1 MLILNPLLNCNNIF
15 CHIPNL
21 LDGAAALNVEGI
33 QNILCL
39 GTDGSFIGDGVG
51 DGPHLLP
58 VELLGVEEH
67 PVVQV
72 GFVDVQVHHAG
83 VRTTALCQIGVTEA
97 AAHLSGT
104 TPVLALGLHL
114 RVAAL
119 DHAGDDGVTLAS
131 TLQVGHH
138 LAHGTTGIQLA
149 QPSGGV
155 GIGVVRGFL
164 LLDIHQYHGYV
175 QVAHGGQHIVRGS
188 VGQQLQNDKNVASII
203 TFYKGLVKKPAQAAA
218 DFVKNANMAS
228 GFIFIGLFAIV
239 EVVLSVVYLLS
250 SVIGSIGGFGFSF
263 YPASFFE
270 GIFSGIVGEAVRV
283 LILAAVIL
291 VVLNAVQ
298 KDKKV
303 TFAQTLSAA
312 CLYDAVSLPNILEAA
327 IFDLIPF
334 QFFGNV
340 SGWLHT
346 FAGVVGYVSIF
357 FGVMAIEED
366 DNKLPLVC
374 GLAFLATA
382 MGSTI
387 VNAIF

>member
-1 MLILNPLLNCNNIF
+1 MKYCTNC
-15 CHIPNL
+15 
-21 LDGAAALNVEGI
+21 G
-33 QNILCL
+33 
-39 GTDGSFIGDGVG
+39 
-51 DGPHLLP
+51 
-58 VELLGVEEH
+58 
-67 PVVQV
+67 
-72 GFVDVQVHHAG
+72 
-83 VRTTALCQIGVTEA
+83 R
-97 AAHLSGT
+97 
-104 TPVLALGLHL
+104 
-114 RVAAL
+114 
-119 DHAGDDGVTLAS
+119 
-131 TLQVGHH
+131 
-138 LAHGTTGIQLA
+138 QLA
-149 QPSGGV
+149 DDEVCTCRQQAQPQAPNQTQDNNAQADNAAQQGQFNGQPQGSAQAQFNG
-155 GIGVVRGFL
+155 
-164 LLDIHQYHGYV
+164 Q
-175 QVAHGGQHIVRGS
+175 QVSAA
-188 VGQQLQNDKNVASII
+188 GQQLQNDKNVASII

-312 CLYDAVSLPNILEAA
+312 CLYDAVYLPIILVAA
-327 IFDLIPF
+327 IIDIIPF

-340 SGWLHT
+340 SSWLHT

-357 FGVMAIEED
+357 FGVRAIEED

-382 MGSTI
+382 IGSTI

>member
-1 MLILNPLLNCNNIF
+1 MKYCTNC
-15 CHIPNL
+15 
-21 LDGAAALNVEGI
+21 G
-33 QNILCL
+33 
-39 GTDGSFIGDGVG
+39 
-51 DGPHLLP
+51 
-58 VELLGVEEH
+58 
-67 PVVQV
+67 
-72 GFVDVQVHHAG
+72 
-83 VRTTALCQIGVTEA
+83 R
-97 AAHLSGT
+97 
-104 TPVLALGLHL
+104 
-114 RVAAL
+114 
-119 DHAGDDGVTLAS
+119 
-131 TLQVGHH
+131 
-138 LAHGTTGIQLA
+138 QLA
-149 QPSGGV
+149 DDEVCTCRQQAQPQAPNQTQDNNAQADNAAQQGQFNGQPQGNAQGQFNGQPQGSAQSQA
-155 GIGVVRGFL
+155 F
-164 LLDIHQYHGYV
+164 DNFTQ
-175 QVAHGGQHIVRGS
+175 QVSAA
-188 VGQQLQNDKNVASII
+188 GQQLQNDKNVASII

-250 SVIGSIGGFGFSF
+250 SVIGSIGGYGFSF

-270 GIFSGIVGEAVRV
+270 GIFSGIVGEVVRV

-312 CLYDAVSLPNILEAA
+312 CLYDAVYLPIILVAA
-327 IFDLIPF
+327 ILDIIPF
-334 QFFGNV
+334 PFFGNV
-340 SGWLHT
+340 SSWLHT

-357 FGVMAIEED
+357 FGVRAIEED

-382 MGSTI
+382 IGSTI

>member
-1 MLILNPLLNCNNIF
+1 MKYCTNCGRQLADDEVCTCRQQAQPQAPNQTQDNNAQAD
-15 CHIPNL
+15 N
-21 LDGAAALNVEGI
+21 
-33 QNILCL
+33 
-39 GTDGSFIGDGVG
+39 
-51 DGPHLLP
+51 
-58 VELLGVEEH
+58 
-67 PVVQV
+67 
-72 GFVDVQVHHAG
+72 
-83 VRTTALCQIGVTEA
+83 
-97 AAHLSGT
+97 AAHQAQFNGQPQGNAQGQFNGQPQGSAQSQAFDNFT
-104 TPVLALGLHL
+104 QQVS
-114 RVAAL
+114 AA
-119 DHAGDDGVTLAS
+119 
-131 TLQVGHH
+131 
-138 LAHGTTGIQLA
+138 
-149 QPSGGV
+149 
-155 GIGVVRGFL
+155 
-164 LLDIHQYHGYV
+164 
-175 QVAHGGQHIVRGS
+175 
-188 VGQQLQNDKNVASII
+188 GQQLQNDKNVASII

-218 DFVKNANMAS
+218 EFVKNANMAS

-312 CLYDAVSLPNILEAA
+312 CLYDAVYLPIILVAA
-327 IFDLIPF
+327 IIDIIPF

-357 FGVMAIEED
+357 FGVRAIEED

-382 MGSTI
+382 IGSTI

>member
-1 MLILNPLLNCNNIF
+1 MCIRDRCT
-15 CHIPNL
+15 CR
-21 LDGAAALNVEGI
+21 
-33 QNILCL
+33 Q
-39 GTDGSFIGDGVG
+39 
-51 DGPHLLP
+51 
-58 VELLGVEEH
+58 
-67 PVVQV
+67 Q
-72 GFVDVQVHHAG
+72 
-83 VRTTALCQIGVTEA
+83 
-97 AAHLSGT
+97 
-104 TPVLALGLHL
+104 
-114 RVAAL
+114 
-119 DHAGDDGVTLAS
+119 
-131 TLQVGHH
+131 
-138 LAHGTTGIQLA
+138 A
-149 QPSGGV
+149 QPQTPNQTQDNNAQADNAAQQAQFNGQPQGSAQSQA
-155 GIGVVRGFL
+155 F
-164 LLDIHQYHGYV
+164 DNFTQ
-175 QVAHGGQHIVRGS
+175 QVSAA
-188 VGQQLQNDKNVASII
+188 GQQLQNDKNVASII

-312 CLYDAVSLPNILEAA
+312 CLYDAVYLPIILVAA
-327 IFDLIPF
+327 IIDIIPF

-357 FGVMAIEED
+357 FGVRAIEED

-382 MGSTI
+382 IGSTI

>member
-1 MLILNPLLNCNNIF
+1 MKYCTNC
-15 CHIPNL
+15 
-21 LDGAAALNVEGI
+21 G
-33 QNILCL
+33 
-39 GTDGSFIGDGVG
+39 
-51 DGPHLLP
+51 
-58 VELLGVEEH
+58 
-67 PVVQV
+67 
-72 GFVDVQVHHAG
+72 
-83 VRTTALCQIGVTEA
+83 R
-97 AAHLSGT
+97 
-104 TPVLALGLHL
+104 
-114 RVAAL
+114 
-119 DHAGDDGVTLAS
+119 
-131 TLQVGHH
+131 
-138 LAHGTTGIQLA
+138 QLA
-149 QPSGGV
+149 DDEVCTCRQQAQPQAPNQTQDNIAQADNAAQQGQFNGQPQGSAQGQFNGQPQ
-155 GIGVVRGFL
+155 GQFNGQPQGSAQSQAF
-164 LLDIHQYHGYV
+164 DNFTQ
-175 QVAHGGQHIVRGS
+175 QVSAA
-188 VGQQLQNDKNVASII
+188 GQQLQNDKNVASII

-312 CLYDAVSLPNILEAA
+312 CLYDAVYLPIILVAA
-327 IFDLIPF
+327 IIDIIPF

-357 FGVMAIEED
+357 FGVRAIEED

-382 MGSTI
+382 IGSTI

>member
-1 MLILNPLLNCNNIF
+1 MKYCTNC
-15 CHIPNL
+15 
-21 LDGAAALNVEGI
+21 G
-33 QNILCL
+33 
-39 GTDGSFIGDGVG
+39 
-51 DGPHLLP
+51 
-58 VELLGVEEH
+58 
-67 PVVQV
+67 
-72 GFVDVQVHHAG
+72 
-83 VRTTALCQIGVTEA
+83 R
-97 AAHLSGT
+97 
-104 TPVLALGLHL
+104 
-114 RVAAL
+114 
-119 DHAGDDGVTLAS
+119 
-131 TLQVGHH
+131 
-138 LAHGTTGIQLA
+138 QLA
-149 QPSGGV
+149 DDEVCTCRQQAQPQAPNQTQDNNAQADNVAQQGQFNGQPQGSAQAQFNGQPQGQFN
-155 GIGVVRGFL
+155 GQPQGSAQSQAF
-164 LLDIHQYHGYV
+164 DNFTQ
-175 QVAHGGQHIVRGS
+175 QVSAA
-188 VGQQLQNDKNVASII
+188 GQQLQNDKNVASII

-312 CLYDAVSLPNILEAA
+312 CLYDAVYLPIILVAA
-327 IFDLIPF
+327 IIDIIPF

-357 FGVMAIEED
+357 FGVRAIEED

-382 MGSTI
+382 IGSTI